1 MDKFQS
7 FSEVL
12 SMLRRRFF
20 LWASIIVIGGLI
32 SLAYVLG
39 LPREYETYAT
49 IQIEQP
55 SIKTGATTPG
65 ALNADILQKLQKR
78 QK

>member
-7 FSEVL
+7 FGEVL

-39 LPREYETYAT
+39 LPRDYETYAT
-49 IQIEQP
+49 LQLEPTSNKNGAHPPRAFNQP
-55 SIKTGATTPG
+55 LTQ
-65 ALNADILQKLQKR
+65 D
-78 QK
+78 